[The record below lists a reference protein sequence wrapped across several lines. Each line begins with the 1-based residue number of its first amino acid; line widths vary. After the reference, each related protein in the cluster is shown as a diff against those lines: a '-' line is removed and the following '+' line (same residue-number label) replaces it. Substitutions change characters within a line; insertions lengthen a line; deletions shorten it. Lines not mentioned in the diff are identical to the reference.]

1 MENEAPVVPATVG
14 EAARIAEQ
22 SEDFIRQKVDSG
34 EIAAM
39 RTRSG
44 MRLIDRRSLDEF
56 LRRRAERRAHK
67 A

>member
-1 MENEAPVVPATVG
+1 MDNEAPVVPATVG

-56 LRRRAERRAHK
+56 LKRRAERRRTS
-67 A
+67 